1 MGNFFFF
8 PGRCDDYIL
17 CGAHNTTGFKEK
29 NSNTKTAVALSL
41 LPHDVRCIQHK
52 RVGPYTIR
60 VSTPP
65 PPRTVTPACGVRGS
79 VVGGWVEA
87 KRDVTL
93 REKTWP
99 YTNGRAP
106 WTTTGRNRF
115 RSGGGR
121 GKNNDVVGRHTCGAR
136 PGSGLNRS
144 RGSNHSKSFWLGH
157 HPTRKPYFERSRDI
171 PNRPSRYI

>member
-65 PPRTVTPACGVRGS
+65 PSQDRHTCMRRAGECCRGM
-79 VVGGWVEA
+79 
-87 KRDVTL
+87 
-93 REKTWP
+93 
-99 YTNGRAP
+99 
-106 WTTTGRNRF
+106 
-115 RSGGGR
+115 GR
-121 GKNNDVVGRHTCGAR
+121 GKKRR
-136 PGSGLNRS
+136 
-144 RGSNHSKSFWLGH
+144 
-157 HPTRKPYFERSRDI
+157 HPTRKDLAIYQ
-171 PNRPSRYI
+171 RPCTVNNNWTQPVSVGRWTW